1 MNVRVELIKLNIRAC
16 VSNST
21 PGGPLSYSK
30 TPAWKFQVFEFDGR
44 ESEDGLIGHLV
55 AVFVNG
61 RFI

>member
-44 ESEDGLIGHLV
+44 ESQ
-55 AVFVNG
+55 G
-61 RFI
+61 RRNWPLGGSVC